1 MPTPYQ
7 STPFGARMISPELI
21 LGKRGTIGFVLNL
34 MQSDEGLAVMAI
46 PENPA
51 PLLERSPSERTLF
64 FQEAYQ
70 GFSDLWLFDFPFVEV
85 LANQGDQVGQT
96 VPHTHL
102 HCFVG
107 RENFLLNWGKE
118 GFPEGVSKKALKDWS
133 FSVEEQYNIYGNS
146 TDSKPPILYLISH
159 SVYEKEH
166 CPMRKKDISV
176 LDTEEKLFSDW
187 KLTRDQL
194 RARFYAQ

>member
-1 MPTPYQ
+1 MQTPYQ

-21 LGKRGTIGFVLNL
+21 LGKRGTISFVLNL

-96 VPHTHL
+96 IPHTHL

-118 GFPEGVSKKALKDWS
+118 GFPEGVSKKTLKDW
-133 FSVEEQYNIYGNS
+133 FFPLEGQYNIYGNAI
-146 TDSKPPILYLISH
+146 DSKPPILSVVSH
-159 SVYEKEH
+159 SIYKKEH
-166 CPMRKKDISV
+166 CPMRKKDITI
-176 LDTEEKLFSDW
+176 LDEENSLLPDW
-187 KLTRDQL
+187 KLIRDQL
-194 RARFYAQ
+194 RTHFEV